1 MTKSDQQFGLQGVVP
16 SILTPSHLIFRFCT
30 RLSIPNK
37 VRFGVIT
44 VELVVEERPVGFAFD
59 PLPALPQDD
68 GFHFRFRVDESRNS
82 ASASTADS
90 WQLELLQA

>member
-1 MTKSDQQFGLQGVVP
+1 MKQIMNLTNYLPVP
-16 SILTPSHLIFRFCT
+16 D
-30 RLSIPNK
+30 K

-44 VELVVEERPVGFAFD
+44 VELVVEESPIGLAFD
-59 PLPALPQDD
+59 PLSPFPQHN
-68 GFHFRFRVDESRNS
+68 GFDFRFRVDESRNS